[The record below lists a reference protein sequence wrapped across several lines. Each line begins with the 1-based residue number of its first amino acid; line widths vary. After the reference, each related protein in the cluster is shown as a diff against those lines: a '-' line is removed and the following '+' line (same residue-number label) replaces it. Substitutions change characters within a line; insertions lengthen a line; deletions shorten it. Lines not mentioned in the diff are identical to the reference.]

1 MKSRNVVSNF
11 AGNARG
17 KKKREARQQLLHAMN
32 AAKKAIS
39 SLSKEEQVKTTYIA
53 REDCDFGYSSSND
66 DDDDDDQSLEEE
78 TNLCLMAGLGNI
90 NMSDGEKKEKGT
102 QERKVPLLKLF
113 SFADLYDCV
122 LMGVGSVG
130 ACVHG
135 ASVPVFFVF
144 FGKIINV
151 IGLAYLFP
159 KEASHEVAKVA
170 CWMHTGERQAAKMR
184 MAYLRSMLNQDISL
198 FDTEASTGEV
208 ISSITTDIIVVQDA
222 LSEKVGN
229 FMHYISRFIAGFT
242 IGFVRVWQISLVTLA
257 IVPLIAIAGGLYAYV
272 TIGLIGKVRK
282 AYVRAGEIAEE
293 VIGNV
298 RTVQAFAGEE
308 RAVRSY
314 KAALMNT
321 YKHGRKA
328 GLAKG
333 LGLGSMH
340 CVLFLSWALLVW
352 FNSIVVHKNIANGGD
367 AFTTML
373 NVVISGLSLGQ
384 AAPDISAFIR
394 AKASAY
400 PIFEM
405 IERDTMNKVSLGNGQ
420 KLRKLEGH
428 IQFKDVCFSYPSR
441 PDVVIFNNFCL
452 EIPPGKILALVGGS
466 GSGKSTV
473 ISLIERFYEPLSGEI
488 LLDGNTIREL
498 DLKWLRQQIGLV
510 NQEPAL
516 FATSIRENI
525 LYGKDDA
532 TLEEINQAVMLSDA
546 QSFINNLPDGLDTQV
561 GERGIQLSGGQKQRI
576 AISRAIVKNP
586 SILLLDEA
594 TSALDAESEKSVQE
608 ALDRVMVGRTTVIV
622 AHRLSTIRNADM
634 IVVIE
639 EGKVVEI
646 GNHEELISNP
656 NNVYASLVQIQET
669 AFSQGHLSVDP
680 YLGGSS
686 RRLGESSSRT
696 TSFRGSF
703 RSDKESTS
711 RAFGDGVESV
721 GSSRHVSVKRLYSM
735 IGPDWPYGVF
745 GTFGAF
751 IAGAQMPLF
760 ALGIS
765 HALISYYMDWDTTR
779 HEVKKIAFLFCGAAV
794 LTITAHAIEHLS
806 FGIMG
811 ERLTLRAREKMF
823 SGNCD
828 ILIEFMTR
836 PSIFVL
842 TDATFLRTIIVDR
855 STILLQNV
863 GLVVAAFIIA
873 FMLNWRITLVVL
885 ATYPLIISGHISEK
899 LFMQGFGGNLSKAY
913 LKANMLAGEAVSNIR
928 TVAAFCAEQKVL
940 DLYANE
946 LVEPSKRSFNRGQIA
961 GIFYGISQ
969 YGSVLMEKE
978 LSSFKSIMK
987 SFMVLIVTALAMGET
1002 LALAPDILKG
1012 NQMVASIFEVMD
1024 RKTGI
1029 LGDVGEELKT
1039 VEGTIE
1045 LKRIRFNYPS
1055 RPDVV
1060 IFNDFNL
1067 IVPAGKNIALV
1078 GHSGCGKSSVISLIL
1093 RFYDPTSGKVMIDR
1107 KDIKKLNLK
1116 SLRKHIG
1123 LVQQEPALF
1132 ATSIYENI
1140 LYGKEGASEAEV
1152 IEAAKLANAH
1162 SFISALPEG
1171 YSTKVGERGVQLS
1184 GGQKQ
1189 RVAIARAVLKN
1200 PEILL
1205 LDEATSA
1212 LDLESERVVQQALD
1226 KLMQNR
1232 TTVIVA
1238 HRLSTIKNADQIA
1251 VLEDGKIIQR
1261 GIHARL
1267 VEITDGAYYK
1277 LVSLQ
1282 QQEQHVQEHFD

>member
-1 MKSRNVVSNF
+1 M
-11 AGNARG
+11 
-17 KKKREARQQLLHAMN
+17 
-32 AAKKAIS
+32 
-39 SLSKEEQVKTTYIA
+39 
-53 REDCDFGYSSSND
+53 D
-66 DDDDDDQSLEEE
+66 
-78 TNLCLMAGLGNI
+78 I
-90 NMSDGEKKEKGT
+90 NEGRKKEKGT
-102 QERKVPLLKLF
+102 QQERRKVPFLKLF
-113 SFADLYDCV
+113 SFADFYDCV
-122 LMGVGSVG
+122 LMAIGTVG

-159 KEASHEVAKVA
+159 KEASHEVSKYALDFVYLSIAILFSSWTEVA

-208 ISSITTDIIVVQDA
+208 ISSITSDIIVVQDA

-257 IVPLIAIAGGLYAYV
+257 IVPLIALAGGLYAYV

-282 AYVRAGEIAEE
+282 SYVRAGEIAEE

-314 KAALMNT
+314 KVALMNT
-321 YKHGRKA
+321 YRNGRKA

-352 FNSIVVHKNIANGGD
+352 FTSVVVHKNIANGGN

-394 AKASAY
+394 AKAAAY

-405 IERDTMNKVSLGNGQ
+405 IERDTMSKASSENGK
-420 KLRKLEGH
+420 KLSKLEGH

-441 PDVVIFNNFCL
+441 PDVVIFNNFCI
-452 EIPPGKILALVGGS
+452 EIPSGKILALVGGS

-473 ISLIERFYEPLSGEI
+473 ISLIERFYEPLSGQI
-488 LLDGNTIREL
+488 LLDGNNIREL

-532 TLEEINQAVMLSDA
+532 TLEEVNQAVILSDA

-594 TSALDAESEKSVQE
+594 TSALDSESEKSVQE

-639 EGKVVEI
+639 EGGKVVEI

-656 NNVYASLVQIQET
+656 NNNVYASLVQIQEK
-669 AFSQGHLSVDP
+669 AFSQSHVSGDP

-686 RRLGESSSRT
+686 RYLGGSSRHLGESSSRA

-711 RAFGDGVESV
+711 KAFGDEAEGSV
-721 GSSRHVSVKRLYSM
+721 GSSSRHVSARRLYSM
-735 IGPDWPYGVF
+735 IGPDWFYGVF
-745 GTFGAF
+745 GTLGAF

-765 HALISYYMDWDTTR
+765 HALVSYYMDWDTTR
-779 HEVKKIAFLFCGAAV
+779 HEVKKVALLFCGAAV

-823 SGNCD
+823 SAILKSEIGWFDD
-828 ILIEFMTR
+828 INNTSSMLSSRLE
-836 PSIFVL
+836 
-842 TDATFLRTIIVDR
+842 TDATFLRTVVVDR

-863 GLVVAAFIIA
+863 GLVVASFIIA

-940 DLYANE
+940 DLYAHE

-969 YGSVLMEKE
+969 FFIFSSYGLALWYGSVLMEKE

-1002 LALAPDILKG
+1002 LALAPDLLKG

-1045 LKRIRFNYPS
+1045 LKRIHFCYPS

-1067 IVPAGKNIALV
+1067 KVLAGKNIALV

-1093 RFYDPTSGKVMIDR
+1093 RFYDPTSGKVMIDG

-1171 YSTKVGERGVQLS
+1171 YATKVGERGVQLS

-1226 KLMQNR
+1226 KLMKNR

-1238 HRLSTIKNADQIA
+1238 HRLSTITNADQIA

-1261 GIHARL
+1261 GTHARL
-1267 VEITDGAYYK
+1267 VENTDGAYYK

-1282 QQEQHVQEHFD
+1282 QQQHIQEHND

>member
-1 MKSRNVVSNF
+1 
-11 AGNARG
+11 
-17 KKKREARQQLLHAMN
+17 
-32 AAKKAIS
+32 
-39 SLSKEEQVKTTYIA
+39 
-53 REDCDFGYSSSND
+53 
-66 DDDDDDQSLEEE
+66 
-78 TNLCLMAGLGNI
+78 
-90 NMSDGEKKEKGT
+90 MSDGREK
-102 QERKVPLLKLF
+102 ERKVPLLKLF
-113 SFADLYDCV
+113 SFADWYDCV

-151 IGLAYLFP
+151 IGFAYLSP
-159 KEASHEVAKVA
+159 KEASHEVAKYALDFVYLSIVILFSSWTEVA

-184 MAYLRSMLNQDISL
+184 MAYLRSMMNQDITL
-198 FDTEASTGEV
+198 FDTQASTGEV

-229 FMHYISRFIAGFT
+229 FMHYISRFIGGFI

-314 KAALMNT
+314 KAALMKT
-321 YKHGRKA
+321 YRNGRKA

-405 IERDTMNKVSLGNGQ
+405 IERDTMNKVSSENGQ
-420 KLRKLEGH
+420 KLSKLEGH

-452 EIPPGKILALVGGS
+452 EIPPGKIVALVGGS

-473 ISLIERFYEPLSGEI
+473 ISLIERFYEPVSGQI

-498 DLKWLRQQIGLV
+498 DLKWLRQRIGLV

-639 EGKVVEI
+639 GGKVVEI

-686 RRLGESSSRT
+686 RRLGESSSCT

-711 RAFGDGVESV
+711 RAFGDRVESV
-721 GSSRHVSVKRLYSM
+721 GTSRHVSVKRLYSM

-745 GTFGAF
+745 GTLGAF

-765 HALISYYMDWDTTR
+765 HALVSYYMDWDTTR
-779 HEVKKIAFLFCGAAV
+779 HEVKKVAFLFCGAAV

-823 SGNCD
+823 SAILKSEISWFDD
-828 ILIEFMTR
+828 INNTSSMLSSRLE
-836 PSIFVL
+836 

-863 GLVVAAFIIA
+863 GLVVTSFIVA

-969 YGSVLMEKE
+969 FFIFSSYGLALWYGSVLMEKE
-978 LSSFKSIMK
+978 ISSFKSIMK

-1002 LALAPDILKG
+1002 LALAPDLLKG

-1029 LGDVGEELKT
+1029 LGDIGEELKT

-1045 LKRIRFNYPS
+1045 LKGIRFNYPS
-1055 RPDVV
+1055 RPEVV
-1060 IFNDFNL
+1060 IFNNFNL
-1067 IVPAGKNIALV
+1067 KVPAGKNIALV

-1093 RFYDPTSGKVMIDR
+1093 RFYDPTFGKVMIDVIR
-1107 KDIKKLNLK
+1107 PIPTGKDIKKLNLK

-1162 SFISALPEG
+1162 SFISGLPEG

-1226 KLMQNR
+1226 QLMQNR

-1282 QQEQHVQEHFD
+1282 QQEQHVQQHFD